1 MARAA
6 SASGTNLPTTPP
18 ATELGALVARL
29 RKYELRLRQA
39 VQTQAPGARLSV
51 FRGTGLEFADVRP
64 YQYGD
69 DVRLIDWNVSAKGH
83 GTFTRTYREEREQQV
98 VILLDVSASQ
108 LLGPVGRAKLDVA
121 REIGGV
127 LALVAARQQA
137 RLGLVATSDRLE
149 LWLPPDKGMPAAYRL
164 IRTLYDL
171 RPQSAR
177 THLATAIRRTLG
189 VLRRRS
195 LVVLLSD
202 LIDVEF
208 ERELRML
215 ARTHELVVLHLLDE
229 ARERRLPN
237 LGIVPVRDPET
248 GRVTWRN
255 TSGAAFRE
263 LLAAAHTQQEHLA
276 QVCRRVGARLLPVRV
291 EDDFLPVLVELLVG
305 RAVRGAQDMPKGAQ
319 PPVRL

>member
-1 MARAA
+1 MARTAA
-6 SASGTNLPTTPP
+6 ASGTGTPP
-18 ATELGALVARL
+18 ATELGTLVARL

-39 VQTQAPGARLSV
+39 VQSQAAGTRLSV

-98 VILLDVSASQ
+98 VLLLDVSASQ
-108 LLGPVGRAKLDVA
+108 QLGAPGRSKLDIA

-137 RLGLVATSDRLE
+137 RLGLVACSDRLE
-149 LWLPPDKGMPAAYRL
+149 AWLPPDRGLPHAYRL
-164 IRTLYDL
+164 IRTLYAL
-171 RPQSAR
+171 QPLSPR
-177 THLATAIRRTLG
+177 THLVTAIRRTLG

-202 LIDVEF
+202 LLDSDF

-215 ARTHELVVLHLLDE
+215 ARTHELVVLHLRDDQ
-229 ARERRLPN
+229 RERRLPG

-248 GRVTWRN
+248 GRVRWMN
-255 TSGAAFRE
+255 TSGLAFRAE
-263 LLAAAHTQQEHLA
+263 LAAIQAQQQALA
-276 QVCRRVGARLLPVRV
+276 QVCRRAGARLLAVPV
-291 EDDFLPVLVELLVG
+291 DQDYLPVLVELLIGRGVG
-305 RAVRGAQDMPKGAQ
+305 NTSAAPAS
-319 PPVRL
+319 

>member
-1 MARAA
+1 MAL
-6 SASGTNLPTTPP
+6 SASVSLGSSGPP

-98 VILLDVSASQ
+98 VLLLDVSASQ
-108 LLGPVGRAKLDVA
+108 LLGVPGRRKLDVA
-121 REIGGV
+121 REICGV

-149 LWLPPDKGMPAAYRL
+149 IWLPPDKGLPAAYRL
-164 IRTLYDL
+164 IRSLYDL
-171 RPQSAR
+171 RPLSAR
-177 THLATAIRRTLG
+177 THLATALRRTLG

-202 LIDVEF
+202 LIDADF

-215 ARTHELVVLHLLDE
+215 ARTHELVILHLLDE

-255 TSGAAFRE
+255 TSGPTFRAH
-263 LLAAAHTQQEHLA
+263 LAAARTQQEHLA
-276 QVCRRVGARLLPVRV
+276 QICRRAGARLLAVRV
-291 EDDFLPVLVELLVG
+291 EDDFLPVLVELLLGRSGVG
-305 RAVRGAQDMPKGAQ
+305 KASKDG
-319 PPVRL
+319 PPPR

>member
-1 MARAA
+1 M
-6 SASGTNLPTTPP
+6 
-18 ATELGALVARL
+18 
-29 RKYELRLRQA
+29 
-39 VQTQAPGARLSV
+39 QTQAPGARLSV

-98 VILLDVSASQ
+98 VLLLDVSASQ
-108 LLGPVGRAKLDVA
+108 LLGAPGRRKLDVA

-149 LWLPPDKGMPAAYRL
+149 VWLPPDKGLPAAYRL

-171 RPQSAR
+171 RPQSLR
-177 THLATAIRRTLG
+177 THLATALRRTLG
-189 VLRRRS
+189 MLRRRS

-202 LIDVEF
+202 LLDTDF

-229 ARERRLPN
+229 AREQRLPN

-255 TSGAAFRE
+255 TSGAAFRD
-263 LLAAAHTQQEHLA
+263 HLA
-276 QVCRRVGARLLPVRV
+276 TARAQQQHLTQVCRRAGARLLPVSV
-291 EDDFLPVLVELLVG
+291 ESDYLLVLMELLLG
-305 RAVRGAQDMPKGAQ
+305 RTGVTVS
-319 PPVRL
+319 PPGSAAPQ

>member
-1 MARAA
+1 MALSA
-6 SASGTNLPTTPP
+6 SASGASAAPP

-39 VQTQAPGARLSV
+39 VQTQTAGARLSV

-98 VILLDVSASQ
+98 VLLLDVSASQ
-108 LLGPVGRAKLDVA
+108 LLGAPGRRKIDVA

-149 LWLPPDKGMPAAYRL
+149 VWLPPDKGLPAAYRL

-171 RPQSAR
+171 RPQSPR
-177 THLATAIRRTLG
+177 THLATAMRRTLG

-202 LIDVEF
+202 LIDADF

-229 ARERRLPN
+229 GRERRLPN

-255 TSGAAFRE
+255 TSGAAFRDQ
-263 LLAAAHTQQEHLA
+263 LAAVRTQQQHLT
-276 QVCRRVGARLLPVRV
+276 QVCRRAGARLLAVPI
-291 EDDFLPVLVELLVG
+291 ETDFLPVLVELLVG
-305 RAVRGAQDMPKGAQ
+305 RIGAGASGREGAAKQ
-319 PPVRL
+319 

>member
-1 MARAA
+1 M
-6 SASGTNLPTTPP
+6 
-18 ATELGALVARL
+18 ARL

-69 DVRLIDWNVSAKGH
+69 DVRLIDWNVSAKSH

-98 VILLDVSASQ
+98 VLVLDVSASQ
-108 LLGPVGRAKLDVA
+108 RLGPPGRRKLDVA

-137 RLGLVATSDRLE
+137 RLGLVAVSDRLE
-149 LWLPPDKGMPAAYRL
+149 AWLPPDKGLPAAYRL
-164 IRTLYDL
+164 IKTLYAL
-171 RPQSAR
+171 RPQSPR

-189 VLRRRS
+189 VVRRRS
-195 LVVLLSD
+195 LVVVLSD
-202 LIDVEF
+202 LLDADF

-255 TSGAAFRE
+255 TSGPTFR
-263 LLAAAHTQQEHLA
+263 AHLEASEARQQA
-276 QVCRRVGARLLPVRV
+276 IGQTCRRAGARLLTVPV
-291 EDDFLPVLVELLVG
+291 EADFLPVLVELLVG
-305 RAVRGAQDMPKGAQ
+305 RGTVNTEIAPVVGAET
-319 PPVRL
+319 R